1 MDKNYVHVGNII
13 EQERVRRQ
21 AQISKSII
29 NEVYD
34 HIEKAHNDDLNHN
47 IEKSDNLTRFETDI
61 QDLNKAETE
70 LLLHKIQRQL
80 NADSESTLLKA
91 MKSIAIN
98 HYNDIEKAGHG
109 IYEDNA
115 ENRRLNR
122 VGQEYGHAAEQKE
135 PTNKQS
141 KNQEEAGGGLQAHAA
156 KASDEALKRAAADE
170 KADKSVREA
179 AKAELSKRNG
189 GKKNNVSGKTDEG
202 KVDYSNRDFSKMSDE
217 EMKKNIDDFNSRD
230 IYDKNDEM
238 IKYPNDYYNYHRAL
252 INEYENRK
260 KKDKFNV
267 RNKKQEDFGFDSKRK
282 EDDDYGLIG
291 VLKRIDDAISPWGG
305 GSREINEFVRDYKKY
320 NPAKNLVKYIAE
332 NGFTAENSKLEG
344 VEKERFNTL
353 VDELSSKV
361 SKKEGSSLMGKLME
375 AWELDANH
383 KFGER
388 EKWEGE
394 LVKTLNKIGKDAK
407 WFNRNAEVIANAN
420 TGEYDDKVEKLFDK
434 VDGIDELFD
443 LVSEI
448 GDDTENPPSSGGEGD
463 EVVDSSNIGENII
476 SALKADQGALDNT
489 RRGKRAQNKIVRAAE
504 DFIKRNPNTK
514 ITQDD
519 LLDIVGGDV
528 DYVEEKFGKLRG
540 WKKLNDAIESY
551 LDAE

>member
-1 MDKNYVHVGNII
+1 MDKNYVSVGNII
-13 EQERVRRQ
+13 EQERLRRQ
-21 AQISKSII
+21 SQISKSII

-34 HIEKAHNDDLNHN
+34 HIEKAHNDDLNYN

-98 HYNDIEKAGHG
+98 HYNDIEKAAHG
-109 IYEDNA
+109 IYADNA
-115 ENRRLNR
+115 KNRRLNR

-135 PTNKQS
+135 PTNKQP
-141 KNQEEAGGGLQAHAA
+141 KNQEESGGSLQVHAA

-179 AKAELSKRNG
+179 AKAELAKRNG
-189 GKKNNVSGKTDEG
+189 GKIDEG
-202 KVDYSNRDFSKMSDE
+202 KVDFSNRDFSKMSDE

-305 GSREINEFVRDYKKY
+305 GSREIDKFVRDYKKY

-332 NGFTAENSKLEG
+332 NGFTSENSKLEG
-344 VEKERFNTL
+344 VEKERFNDL

-448 GDDTENPPSSGGEGD
+448 GDDTENPPSSVGEGD

>member
-1 MDKNYVHVGNII
+1 MDKNYVSVGNII
-13 EQERVRRQ
+13 EQERLRRQ

-34 HIEKAHNDDLNHN
+34 HIEKAHNDDLNYN

-98 HYNDIEKAGHG
+98 HYNDIEKAAHG
-109 IYEDNA
+109 IYADNA
-115 ENRRLNR
+115 KNRRLNR

-135 PTNKQS
+135 PTNKQP
-141 KNQEEAGGGLQAHAA
+141 KNQEEGGGIQSHAA

-179 AKAELSKRNG
+179 AKAELAKRNG
-189 GKKNNVSGKTDEG
+189 GKIDEG
-202 KVDYSNRDFSKMSDE
+202 KVDFSNRDFSKMSDE
-217 EMKKNIDDFNSRD
+217 EMKKNIDDFNSED
-230 IYDKNDEM
+230 THDKNGEK
-238 IKYPNDYYNYHRAL
+238 IQHPNDYYHYHRAL

-267 RNKKQEDFGFDSKRK
+267 RNKKQEDFGFDPKRK

-305 GSREINEFVRDYKKY
+305 GSREIDKFVRDYKKY

-344 VEKERFNTL
+344 VEKERFDAL

-434 VDGIDELFD
+434 VDGIDELFN